1 MIEIYLKLLKKST
14 KNRRRNKETKK
25 ERKVAFYKLMD
36 TAMHSGIGHMNLFAK
51 KLKNYLVLAPW
62 EK

>member
-14 KNRRRNKETKK
+14 KNIRRNKETKK

-36 TAMHSGIGHMNLFAK
+36 TAMHSGIGRMN
-51 KLKNYLVLAPW
+51 NV
-62 EK
+62 